1 MTHWVRE
8 SRNCPINT
16 TKFLKVALINIY
28 TLHGKTMSCLDI
40 LTKEARMDVLKTWYY
55 FLQSISYF
63 IPKCE
68 QPQMSIRDNYKDWAW
83 WAAVSYIIYIVKT
96 VLQEDCI
103 NEHFFCMY
111 YYILSV
117 SFIIHKITGVNK
129 S

>member
-1 MTHWVRE
+1 MAHWVRE

-55 FLQSISYF
+55 FWQSISYF

-68 QPQMSIRDNYKDWAW
+68 QPQMSMRQ
-83 WAAVSYIIYIVKT
+83 
-96 VLQEDCI
+96 L
-103 NEHFFCMY
+103 
-111 YYILSV
+111 
-117 SFIIHKITGVNK
+117 
-129 S
+129 